1 LKEKGAN
8 SIVATAGI
16 DKSDAMFIYLI
27 KDNKKALLIYQWC
40 FFIIGNTLKAL
51 VYSNILFTCLMAMI

>member
-27 KDNKKALLIYQWC
+27 KDNKKSTSDLS
-40 FFIIGNTLKAL
+40 
-51 VYSNILFTCLMAMI
+51 VVLFYYRQHFESSCL